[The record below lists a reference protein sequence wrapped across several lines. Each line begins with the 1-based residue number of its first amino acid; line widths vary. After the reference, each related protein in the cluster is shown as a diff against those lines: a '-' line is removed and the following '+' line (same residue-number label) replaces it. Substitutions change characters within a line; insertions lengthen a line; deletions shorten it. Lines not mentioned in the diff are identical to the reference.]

1 VEAVTRLTNGAL
13 VTPDAR
19 PRVLYLVYWGAAEPL
34 GQSIVLPAVMRIE
47 SMGAAVTLITFEK
60 PADLARQSEMERIH
74 STLERHKVRWVPLRY
89 HKRPKGPAKL
99 LDILQGV
106 GVGLFESARQRPR
119 IVHARTFV
127 GGVMGMLL
135 APFVGG
141 KLVYHAEGFYPDE
154 QVDGGFWTEGSLLHR
169 AARLVERLL
178 YARADGIIVLSERA
192 KALVERLPA
201 VQKGRTPVIVVPS
214 CVDLKLFSTV
224 ERLPWHAGRRLR
236 LVYVGSTGGR
246 YLFQRV
252 AEFAA
257 IAHRR
262 LGRVN
267 LRVLTRTERS
277 SVEAVLRDSW
287 LPPDAWSVGSV
298 PHSGVPEELARQDV
312 GMFLF
317 TRGISEHGC
326 SPTKVGE
333 YWAMGLPVVITPNVS
348 DTEDIIRRER
358 VGVLLSGFSDEAYER
373 ALDELLALLAD
384 SDLPKRCRAAAEE
397 HYGLE
402 PACERLQ
409 ALYAPLLGDRSNEH
423 DRRAPPSADLQRPDG
438 SGPDRQTRSSR

>member
-1 VEAVTRLTNGAL
+1 VTS
-13 VTPDAR
+13 DAR

-34 GQSIVLPAVMRIE
+34 GQSIVLPPVTRIAL
-47 SMGAAVTLITFEK
+47 MGATVTLVTFEK
-60 PADLARQSEMERIH
+60 PADLARRSEIERI
-74 STLERHKVRWVPLRY
+74 SAILTRHAVRWLPLRY

-99 LDILQGV
+99 FDVLHGV
-106 GVGLFESARQRPR
+106 GAGLRLALRLRPD

-127 GGVMGMLL
+127 GGIMGVLV
-135 APFVGG
+135 APLVGA

-154 QVDGGFWTEGSLLHR
+154 QVDGGFWVDGSLLHR
-169 AARLVERLL
+169 AARLVERVL
-178 YARADGIIVLSERA
+178 YARADGIVVLSERA
-192 KALVERLPA
+192 KAVVERLPT
-201 VQKGRTPVIVVPS
+201 VQQRTTPVIVVPS

-224 ERLPWHAGRRLR
+224 ERLQWHAGRRLR

-257 IAHRR
+257 VAHRR
-262 LGRVN
+262 LGRVS

-277 SVEAVLRDSW
+277 SVEAVLRDSG
-287 LPPDAWSVGSV
+287 LPRNTWSVGSV
-298 PHSGVPEELARQDV
+298 PHSGVPEALARQDV

-358 VGVLLSGFSDEAYER
+358 VGVLLSGFSDEAYAR
-373 ALDELLALLAD
+373 ALDELLALLED

-397 HYGLE
+397 HYGLG

-409 ALYAPLLGDRSNEH
+409 ALYAPLVGDRSNEH
-423 DRRAPPSADLQRPDG
+423 DRRAPLSAEIQRPDG